1 MHKPFMLLSWR
12 YLSASLMQ
20 CNGSLSV
27 PDGSGIGPDLK
38 IGPFT
43 LTVLYKERSD
53 LHGGFEFLTIGGT
66 RTIRRD

>member
-1 MHKPFMLLSWR
+1 
-12 YLSASLMQ
+12 MQ
-20 CNGSLSV
+20 WLCSFSVFVPV